1 MWPTAFS
8 IPKLLYFFV
17 RYWVFVNGILAAL
30 TTGSLFP
37 TENTSEQCIANIKAA
52 IVTAPVLLIGAE
64 GILFY
69 RVWAFS
75 GKDNRMLIY
84 LIVQF
89 IVIHVLLFYFVVR
102 FMTTV
107 KFARWQL
114 PNNTTICMVSEGA
127 NTLLGA
133 SFVALLFSVTS
144 AMAIMVLVAYRQH
157 RGFDSRL
164 LTTFYRDGI
173 FYFVCLAGMASLNVA
188 VNWLAYGGY
197 KYIFVQ
203 FEMAAHCIL
212 STRMLLHLREVGSEF
227 DAPSCTRIIHELT
240 FSWEG
245 RSQRPNAHYHQTSRK
260 SLARRSGDQ

>member
-1 MWPTAFS
+1 MDLLSRALSSDQVNHGALGDFAELYRTNLTWNVIDFLHTFPDEVQLMWPTAFS

-52 IVTAPVLLIGAE
+52 I

-89 IVIHVLLFYFVVR
+89 IVGIRNPQTLEGVGLIETNFQVIHVLLFYFVVR

-107 KFARWQL
+107 K
-114 PNNTTICMVSEGA
+114 C
-127 NTLLGA
+127 
-133 SFVALLFSVTS
+133 
-144 AMAIMVLVAYRQH
+144 
-157 RGFDSRL
+157 
-164 LTTFYRDGI
+164 
-173 FYFVCLAGMASLNVA
+173 MASLNVA

-203 FEMAAHCIL
+203 
-212 STRMLLHLREVGSEF
+212 
-227 DAPSCTRIIHELT
+227 
-240 FSWEG
+240 
-245 RSQRPNAHYHQTSRK
+245 
-260 SLARRSGDQ
+260 